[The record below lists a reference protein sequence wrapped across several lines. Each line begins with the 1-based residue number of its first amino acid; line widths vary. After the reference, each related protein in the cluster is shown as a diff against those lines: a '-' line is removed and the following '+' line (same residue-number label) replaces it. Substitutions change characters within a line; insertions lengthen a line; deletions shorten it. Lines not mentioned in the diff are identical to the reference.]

1 VVQTCWDPDCRGFRS
16 SPIIVP
22 AAVAI
27 EVETVRRYQRD
38 YADKML
44 LLAIE
49 KGEIP

>member
-1 VVQTCWDPDCRGFRS
+1 
-16 SPIIVP
+16 VP